1 MKKSWLYYGVF
12 FSDKTKRALLEY
24 ARQWMKKCT
33 CPSDHSFEFRDDWKI
48 YCDHMTL
55 VYNDGSEKAQEDAN
69 FYENVFPMLCEVVS
83 LRITHIG
90 YSNRAIALQVDYQT
104 SNKISHITVA
114 TAPDAKPVESN
125 NINYWVETDGAFYVT
140 GQVHKVE
147 TSVKIK

>member
-1 MKKSWLYYGVF
+1 MKKSWLYYGIF
-12 FSDKTKRALLEY
+12 FSDKTKKALLEY
-24 ARQWMKKCT
+24 ARKWMEYYT
-33 CPSDHSFEFRDDWKI
+33 CPSDHGFDFRQDWKI

-55 VYNDGSEKAQEDAN
+55 VFNDGSEKAQEDAN
-69 FYENVFPMLCEVVS
+69 FYENVFPMLCSVVS

-90 YSNRAIALQVDYQT
+90 YSDRAIALRVDYQT

-114 TAPDAKPVESN
+114 VAPGAKPVESN
-125 NINYWVETDGAFYVT
+125 NITNWYKTDGAFYVS